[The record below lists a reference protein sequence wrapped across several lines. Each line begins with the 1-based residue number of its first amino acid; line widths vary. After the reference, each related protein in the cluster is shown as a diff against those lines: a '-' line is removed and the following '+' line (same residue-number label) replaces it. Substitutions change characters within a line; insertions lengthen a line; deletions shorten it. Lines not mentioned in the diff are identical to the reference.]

1 MTTERFRQIEAL
13 YHAAREAS
21 ADQRAA
27 LLAQA
32 PPELRREVESLLN
45 QPDGGEV
52 LERAAFANARG
63 LLDDS
68 TVATLTAG
76 VFLGPY
82 RIESK
87 LGEGGWVRSFV
98 PSIRD

>member
-21 ADQRAA
+21 ADERAA

-45 QPDGGEV
+45 EPGGGEV
-52 LERAAFANARG
+52 LERPALRNAPD

-68 TVATLTAG
+68 TVTVRCRRLSGTL
-76 VFLGPY
+76 PY
-82 RIESK
+82 RK
-87 LGEGGWVRSFV
+87 
-98 PSIRD
+98 